1 MMMTSQS
8 SQQMSLLP
16 KILHTVIFTFHM
28 ILSSVIT
35 LYLFKN
41 LSGEICKGE
50 IIVFAVEFHKFH
62 NLFFRFCYCF
72 EFLMMRRIWRQAQFF
87 KIKFN
92 ERH

>member
-16 KILHTVIFTFHM
+16 KNLHTVIFTFHM

-50 IIVFAVEFHKFH
+50 IIVFAVEFLKFH

-72 EFLMMRRIWRQAQFF
+72 EFSMMRQIQRQA
-87 KIKFN
+87 
-92 ERH
+92 